1 VFDFAQQERKG
12 RERDPWPDPNTKGGL
27 GIRFRTEGKE
37 GKGKG
42 GNTLS
47 AGEASNE
54 KLARAA
60 PLPCRRRDAAWKEG
74 GRASERER
82 YRGGRRE
89 KGGTAALGADVLC
102 WAHPVLG

>member
-1 VFDFAQQERKG
+1 MFDFAQQERKG

-54 KLARAA
+54 EGGAA
-60 PLPCRRRDAAWKEG
+60 PLPSPLGKKAA
-74 GRASERER
+74 ERER
-82 YRGGRRE
+82 DFRGGLLR
-89 KGGTAALGADVLC
+89 
-102 WAHPVLG
+102 